1 MKPKKR
7 ILPIKGLREGL
18 KLSKEQFAAD
28 LGVSYFT
35 VVAVEEGVRKPSLE
49 LAYKIARR
57 LNKTIE
63 ELFFASTSYKTG
75 V

>member
-1 MKPKKR
+1 MKPKKK
-7 ILPIKGLREGL
+7 ILPIKELREGM

-35 VVAVEEGVRKPSLE
+35 VVAVEDGARKPSLE
-49 LAYKIARR
+49 LAFKIARR
-57 LNKTIE
+57 LNKTVE
-63 ELFFASTSYKTG
+63 ELFFAQNTYKTG